1 MMAISNKIFLSILS
15 LDSYNRGYNE
25 GIEGL
30 GSEGVS
36 VGNASLSSQSSVLEN
51 SPELNAGFF
60 AAVYDWNGSRV
71 ISYRGTDSAVELSWA
86 ADIWSG
92 WTLGAGF
99 PWASQA
105 GLAIKFFQDIAKE
118 FKERPETSAFD
129 AIDNSGIILTGHSL
143 GGGLAGFVSMISG
156 ATAVGFDHMPF
167 GEGAMA
173 AILSEL
179 GQRVGSMFDPELYT
193 DPQFITTLM
202 TNSGMHVPSY
212 SDFTGYYVDG
222 EVNAGLR
229 DGSIAMSLGLI
240 LGAIGGIPFFQ
251 SLGASISD
259 GQTGAESNI
268 TKHSLSTY
276 QWDKPNDGVF
286 GTPRHSQPLLTALM
300 FAEDLT
306 EWRSISNEVLTA
318 LHDGDLAE
326 AIGFNSLSGHYNN
339 VDKLLT
345 AIAYSALDSG
355 SSASSDYGYVFG
367 NTGIR
372 ALFDD
377 ADALG
382 AVVGANRQSAPLEHF
397 LDAITKVIVQ
407 FAGLMALRKIDYHA
421 YDAGS
426 IYNPEKGIIDVLPDD
441 PGADEP
447 ELLSLNLSQELWK
460 LGTTENEAV
469 EIFGLSDILDDLAW
483 LDTVSLEDAL
493 QQLHGSNPLEKVD
506 LLTFALGEEP
516 FSGTFAHGSE
526 DGITVFVG
534 TGAAD
539 DITGTDE
546 NDVVFAGDSANPAD
560 AFSGQIGLIDGGGG
574 DDILIG
580 WAGIDHIIGGA
591 GNDIIFGGA
600 GDDEIWGDAQTPPE
614 EDDWWSDTE
623 NDVVFAGSGDDKVYS
638 YAGADVIS
646 LGDGDDEVYV
656 KRPTDYESGYQRSVI
671 WGGSGVDSFYFVGKV
686 HALSITVSEI
696 NDELLLNLST
706 TALFSMINNGLEWPY
721 DTIIINLEDKDKI
734 YLNGNRVGTAIAVQ
748 NTEYSDTGFRLDF
761 DDYQYSGSYDGYSYD
776 YYRANSMTR
785 VQRVEL
791 KDYYAMDGF
800 ESADV
805 GEEDSVLVG
814 NGLGIRVVAGSAGSL
829 TMSGFSD
836 GLAGISFVGNGIYG
850 DIEETTTVQ
859 NVYGDGE
866 NVIEYRPW
874 EHRARLISS
883 EYQIVGDPEVTVE
896 LTGGWS
902 RKPAGYGSFLPYSLR
917 LSDFQYAWE
926 TGDAGDNQFDGKEA
940 AQKFTGGSGFDTVD
954 YSTST
959 GSIYVEMS
967 REGQSG
973 DALGDKYF
981 SIEKIVGTAY
991 ADVLVGDSNDNA
1003 FSGNEGDDY
1012 LEGGAGDDIL
1022 DGGAGADYIVGG
1034 IGGDIY
1040 LYRSGDGF
1048 DVIYDDSESLVEVD
1062 LLKLLDISA
1071 SGVSLTAA
1079 DENLEITVLATGD
1092 VITVVGQFSTD
1103 NQGRGIEQLHFAGGV
1118 SYSRADIALVI
1129 NGEDPDTILG
1139 TSGNETLVGTS
1150 DDGNA
1155 RGGLGDDLFHG
1166 ARGSDTS
1173 IYLSGGGSSTPTAS
1187 DFEAD
1192 VIAFPTAHLAMESS
1206 VEVYS
1211 SHIVEPERDDGEV
1224 AHTAQIFS
1232 FAEFANL
1239 AASEDVISDIW
1250 FEPEPIG
1257 ALV

>member
-1 MMAISNKIFLSILS
+1 MAIDDNLFLAILS

-30 GSEGVS
+30 GAAGAESS
-36 VGNASLSSQSSVLEN
+36 LIGNAKFYLQSDIEGNTAGV
-51 SPELNAGFF
+51 NAGFY
-60 AAVYDWNGSRV
+60 AAAYDWNGQKV
-71 ISYRGTDSAVELSWA
+71 ISYRGTDSAIELSSA

-92 WTLGAGF
+92 WILGAGF
-99 PWASQA
+99 PGASQA
-105 GLAIKFFQDIAKE
+105 GLALDFFEGIIAG
-118 FKERPETSAFD
+118 SAFD
-129 AIDNSGIILTGHSL
+129 ATDNSGIVLTGHSL

-156 ATAVGFDHMPF
+156 AKAVGFDHMPF

-173 AILSEL
+173 AVLSEL
-179 GQRVGSMFDPELYT
+179 GQRVGSLFDPEIDT
-193 DPQFITTLM
+193 DPELLKTLM
-202 TNSGMHVPSY
+202 DYNGMHVPTY
-212 SDFTGYYVDG
+212 SNFEGYYVEG
-222 EVNAGLR
+222 EINSGLR
-229 DGSIAMSLGLI
+229 DGSIAMSLGVI

-251 SLGASISD
+251 SLGASISN
-259 GQTGAESNI
+259 GQTGAEANI
-268 TKHSLSTY
+268 SKSALSTY
-276 QWDKPNDGVF
+276 EWDQSSDVALF
-286 GTPRHSQPLLTALM
+286 TPRHSQALLVTLM
-300 FAEDLT
+300 FAEQLT
-306 EWRSISNEVLTA
+306 DWRSVSNEVLSA
-318 LHDGDLAE
+318 LYDGDLAK
-326 AIGFNSLSGHYNN
+326 AIGFNVLQGRYSNE
-339 VDKLLT
+339 DKLLT
-345 AIAYSALDSG
+345 AIAYSALDRDSP
-355 SSASSDYGYVFG
+355 ASSNYGYVFG

-377 ADALG
+377 AEALG
-382 AVVGANRQSAPLEHF
+382 AVVAADRQSAPLEHS
-397 LDAITKVIVQ
+397 LDAITKMIVQ

-421 YDAGS
+421 YDTGS
-426 IYNPEKGIIDVLPDD
+426 IYNPEKGIIEVLPDD

-447 ELLSLNLSQELWK
+447 ELLSINLSQELWK
-460 LGTTENEAV
+460 LGSENETV
-469 EIFGLSDILDDLAW
+469 EIFGLNDILDDLAW
-483 LDTVSLEDAL
+483 LGTVNLEDAL

-600 GDDEIWGDAQTPPE
+600 GDDEIWGDTETPPE

-623 NDVVFAGSGDDKVYS
+623 NDVIFAGSGDDKVYS

-671 WGGSGVDSFYFVGKV
+671 WGGSGVDSFYFIGKV
-686 HALSITVSEI
+686 HALSITVNEI

-706 TALFSMINNGLEWPY
+706 TALFSMINDGLEWPY
-721 DTIIINLEDKDKI
+721 DTIIVNIEDKDKI
-734 YLNGNRVGTAIAVQ
+734 YLNGNRVGTATAVQ
-748 NTEYSDTGFRLDF
+748 NTEYSDTGFHLDF
-761 DDYQYSGSYDGYSYD
+761 DDYQYSGSYDGYAYD
-776 YYRANSMTR
+776 YYIASSMTR

-814 NGLGIRVVAGSAGSL
+814 NGLGIRVHAGSAGSL

-866 NVIEYRPW
+866 NIIEYRPW

-896 LTGGWS
+896 LTEGWS
-902 RKPAGYGSFLPYSLR
+902 IKPAGYGSFLPYSLN

-926 TGDAGDNQFDGKEA
+926 TGDAGDNQFEGKEA

-967 REGQSG
+967 REGQTG

-991 ADVLVGDSNDNA
+991 ADVLVGDSNNNA
-1003 FSGNEGDDY
+1003 FSGNDGDDY
-1012 LEGGAGDDIL
+1012 LEGGAGDDIM
-1022 DGGAGADYIVGG
+1022 DGGAGADYLVGG

-1139 TSGNETLVGTS
+1139 ASGKETLVGSS
-1150 DDGNA
+1150 DDDTV
-1155 RGGLGDDLFHG
+1155 RGGLGDDLLHG
-1166 ARGSDTS
+1166 ARGSDT
-1173 IYLSGGGSSTPTAS
+1173 IYHSGGGSSTPTAS

-1192 VIAFPTAHLAMESS
+1192 VIAFPIAHLAMESS
-1206 VEVYS
+1206 GEVYS